1 MVLYGKDE
9 SSPKKKKKR
18 QIVQPLCG
26 SWSNKSNRNYC
37 LSLELGPTI
46 GFVDKVLIHSLVFTR
61 PHILRKN
68 KAKSNAIRENA
79 TILLLTPTFFFMVS
93 SLTLPRS
100 NMSKEYQSLLLLL
113 VNISQDKCAD
123 LNTVEIK
130 GA

>member
-1 MVLYGKDE
+1 MDRGLISLTE
-9 SSPKKKKKR
+9 
-18 QIVQPLCG
+18 
-26 SWSNKSNRNYC
+26 RNYC

-79 TILLLTPTFFFMVS
+79 TILLLTPTFFFFMVS